1 MDSTQ
6 ERRKNALRALE
17 KSDGNDLTTGKKA
30 APGHIGR
37 QNAFSD
43 SNSEFERDEAMN
55 GQNIDNIINNILEG
69 DDLFKDKSK
78 QLNATQA
85 NVSKQQLELNN

>member
-1 MDSTQ
+1 
-6 ERRKNALRALE
+6 
-17 KSDGNDLTTGKKA
+17 
-30 APGHIGR
+30 
-37 QNAFSD
+37 
-43 SNSEFERDEAMN
+43 MN